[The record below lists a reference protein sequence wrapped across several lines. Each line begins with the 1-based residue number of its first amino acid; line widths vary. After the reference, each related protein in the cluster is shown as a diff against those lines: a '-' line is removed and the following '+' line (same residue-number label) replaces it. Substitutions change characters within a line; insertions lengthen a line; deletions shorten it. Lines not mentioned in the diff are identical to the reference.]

1 MLVKLPREA
10 LQVAFLL
17 VKKQAIFEGYI
28 NIETTRDVS
37 QRWVLVVNITFS
49 RHVLASRT

>member
-17 VKKQAIFEGYI
+17 LKKQAIFEGYI
-28 NIETTRDVS
+28 NIEQLEMYLKDG
-37 QRWVLVVNITFS
+37 F
-49 RHVLASRT
+49 